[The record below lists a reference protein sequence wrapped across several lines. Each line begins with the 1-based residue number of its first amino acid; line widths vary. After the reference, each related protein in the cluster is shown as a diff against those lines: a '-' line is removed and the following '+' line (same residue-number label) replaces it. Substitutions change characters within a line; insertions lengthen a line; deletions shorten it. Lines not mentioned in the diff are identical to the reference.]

1 MGFLAK
7 ERVVP
12 GDTGETSLVPE
23 VLEEDEQKMVQY
35 WTMNLVQIVGGGSYL
50 SAGIA
55 FVKNNK

>member
-1 MGFLAK
+1 MK

-35 WTMNLVQIVGGGSYL
+35 WTMHLVQIVGGGSYL

-55 FVKNNK
+55 FVKNYK